1 MRRWCPLALCAILLA
16 ACGGGSSGGSAS
28 DLLIVV
34 NAPISRDKFIGQTI
48 QQGVELAVNQINAKG
63 GIKAAGKTYRLRVEV
78 MDNAVSP
85 QRALDNVRRAAA
97 LHAVAV
103 VDEGTGVDASWQVA
117 SAADLPI
124 CVVYK
129 GGLGLVDPA
138 KRPSVFRIAPT
149 DRGMAFRLAEYMIP
163 KGLKIAFLH
172 DDAGFG
178 QQGHAAFKVA
188 FGHNPEA
195 VAVDL
200 AVPAG
205 ADPAPQILEA
215 RRSGATALLVWGVGS
230 TVAQILR
237 SARSSGWQVPVY
249 TAASGEDPLVRQE
262 LSDHPEWVD
271 GLIFAAGRMTAEVG
285 PGPFLAFQAAYEK
298 AFGPDP
304 VGVKTSTGKAVFQ
317 PPDYAMYPY
326 DFVNVLAAA
335 IARAGGPGPG
345 ILQALSQV
353 DVKGA
358 NGDNRGFNT
367 SNHEGVV
374 DDDVYF
380 AVFGDMTYRPVTDDA
395 LSASLDAI
403 PQTR

>member
-34 NAPISRDKFIGQTI
+34 NAPSSRDKFIGQTI
-48 QQGVELAVNQINAKG
+48 QQGVQLAVNQINARG
-63 GIKAAGKTYRLRVEV
+63 GIKAGTKTYRLRLEV
-78 MDNAVSP
+78 MDNALSP

-97 LHAVAV
+97 LDAVAV
-103 VDEGTGVDASWQVA
+103 VDEGTGIDASWQVA
-117 SAADLPI
+117 KAADLPI
-124 CVVYK
+124 CIVYE

-138 KRPSVFRIAPT
+138 KRPNVFRIAPT

-172 DDAGFG
+172 DDTGFG
-178 QQGHAAFKVA
+178 QQGAAAFNVA

-195 VAVDL
+195 VTAEL
-200 AVPAG
+200 PVPAG
-205 ADPAPQILEA
+205 ADPAPQIVEA
-215 RRSGATALLVWGVGS
+215 RRSGATALLVWGVAS
-230 TVAQILR
+230 TVAQVLR

-271 GLIFAAGRMTAEVG
+271 GLVFASGRMTAEVG
-285 PGPFLAFQAAYEK
+285 PGPFLAFQGAYEK

-304 VGVKTSTGKAVFQ
+304 VGVKTSSNLRVFQ

-335 IARAGGPGPG
+335 IAAAGGPGPG
-345 ILQALSQV
+345 VLKALNEV

-380 AVFGDMTYRPVTDDA
+380 AVFNDMTYQPVPDDA
-395 LSASLDAI
+395 LSASLDSI
-403 PQTR
+403 RQTR